1 MPATTLKVVG
11 VDVTSIGRF
20 TAARGEGEIDSDSVT
35 SAILGALRELA
46 NEPGAQE
53 AATSFGSSLSI
64 SFLTWI
70 VGKVLKNVLGKGM
83 VPSFA
88 PPYVPVGPVVN
99 GDVLP
104 TPGIIN

>member
-1 MPATTLKVVG
+1 VINPSSVATNV
-11 VDVTSIGRF
+11 IG
-20 TAARGEGEIDSDSVT
+20 G
-35 SAILGALRELA
+35 LGELA

-53 AATSFGSSLSI
+53 AANSFGASLSM
-64 SFLTWI
+64 SFMSWI
-70 VGKVLKNVLGKGM
+70 AGKMLKNLMGKGN

-88 PPYVPVGPVVN
+88 PPYVPAGPVVM